1 VVVVKVAL
9 NTSRAEFGVLAGNHL
24 GELGSRTH
32 NNSGVTVQGTI
43 GGPALGTLV
52 NVSFNSSRAIRGLV
66 VLGKLSLAGELHRAH
81 GDWRTVRVELSKS
94 FVGGQDTG
102 GIELLLKGFLK
113 VEHRA
118 IVGNG
123 DLNGESVLIAVD
135 DLRGHRQAPSWLND
149 RLFSTTRAQ

>member
-1 VVVVKVAL
+1 MIAAMVVAKVVLDA
-9 NTSRAEFGVLAGNHL
+9 SRAEFRVLARNHL

-32 NNSGVTVQGTI
+32 NNPGVTVQGTI

-52 NVSFNSSRAIRGLV
+52 NVSFNGSRAIRGLV
-66 VLGKLSLAGELHRAH
+66 ILGKLPLAGELHRPD
-81 GDWRTVRVELSKS
+81 GDRRAIGVELSKP

-102 GIELLLKGFLK
+102 GVELLLKGFLE

-123 DLNGESVLIAVD
+123 DLNGESVLVAVD
-135 DLRGHRQAPSWLND
+135 DLRGHRQAPSWLKD
-149 RLFSTTRAQ
+149 ELLPG